1 MLVLKTGKANNHSVA
16 YYLAQ
21 GARWDLNAGSIAE
34 SKLKELYPA
43 MPVMFIKAVTQD
55 ESVSVSQGGITC
67 EAIDEPRKSSKA
79 IDKRVI
85 IDFRDKNVVIARF
98 CDKNEVFI

>member
-1 MLVLKTGKANNHSVA
+1 MLVLETGKANDHSVA

-55 ESVSVSQGGITC
+55 ESVSVSSSVISLPFLYLF
-67 EAIDEPRKSSKA
+67 EIPKSF
-79 IDKRVI
+79 VC
-85 IDFRDKNVVIARF
+85 FFVM
-98 CDKNEVFI
+98 E

>member
-55 ESVSVSQGGITC
+55 ESVSVSLFYLCLISHGPLFFLPWNDVLI
-67 EAIDEPRKSSKA
+67 INNSN
-79 IDKRVI
+79 KRQI
-85 IDFRDKNVVIARF
+85 
-98 CDKNEVFI
+98 

>member
-1 MLVLKTGKANNHSVA
+1 MLVLKPGKANNHSVA

-55 ESVSVSQGGITC
+55 ESVSVSSFLSLFFLCLISHGPLLFLPWN
-67 EAIDEPRKSSKA
+67 DVLL
-79 IDKRVI
+79 IDKRQMS
-85 IDFRDKNVVIARF
+85 N
-98 CDKNEVFI
+98 

>member
-1 MLVLKTGKANNHSVA
+1 MLVLKTGKANNHSLA

-55 ESVSVSQGGITC
+55 ESVSVSSFLSLFYLCLISHGPLFFLPWNDVLI
-67 EAIDEPRKSSKA
+67 INNSN
-79 IDKRVI
+79 KRQI
-85 IDFRDKNVVIARF
+85 
-98 CDKNEVFI
+98 